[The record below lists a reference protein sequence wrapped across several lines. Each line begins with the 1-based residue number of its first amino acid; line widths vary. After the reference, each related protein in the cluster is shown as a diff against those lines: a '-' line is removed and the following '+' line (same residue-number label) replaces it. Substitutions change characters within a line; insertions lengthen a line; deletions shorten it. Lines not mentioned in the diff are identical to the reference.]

1 MMKFLK
7 ILLVGLVLL
16 AIGIFCL
23 AYFVHYSEGVRAGEL
38 VKFSSK
44 GVIFKTWEGEISQG
58 VSEAQLFEFSVEG
71 GEDQVVQ
78 DLQNFQGKYVKLH
91 YYERFVTLFWL
102 GDTTYFVTKV
112 EEDVERNNRRF

>member
-1 MMKFLK
+1 MKILK
-7 ILLVGLVLL
+7 IALGAILLLV
-16 AIGIFCL
+16 IGVFCL

-38 VKFSSK
+38 VKFSHK

-58 VSEAQLFEFSVEG
+58 VSEAQLFEFSVQDSE
-71 GEDQVVQ
+71 EQVKK
-78 DLQNFQGKYVKLH
+78 DLMKFQGKYVKLH

>member
-1 MMKFLK
+1 MKLIIK
-7 ILLVGLVLL
+7 ILAGVFLL
-16 AIGIFCL
+16 LIGVFLL
-23 AYFVHYSEGVRAGEL
+23 AYFVHYSEGIRAGEL
-38 VKFSSK
+38 VKFSHK
-44 GVIFKTWEGEISQG
+44 GVIFKTWEGEIGQG

-71 GEDQVVQ
+71 SEDQVKK
-78 DLQNFQGKYVKLH
+78 DLTELQGKYVKLH

>member
-1 MMKFLK
+1 MKFLK
-7 ILLVGLVLL
+7 KILVGILLLV
-16 AIGIFCL
+16 IGVFCL

-38 VKFSSK
+38 VKFSHK

-58 VSEAQLFEFSVEG
+58 VSEAQLFEFSVQGSE
-71 GEDQVVQ
+71 EEVKK
-78 DLQNFQGKYVKLH
+78 DLMEFQGKYVKLH

>member
-1 MMKFLK
+1 MMNFLK
-7 ILLVGLVLL
+7 KILVGVLLLV
-16 AIGIFCL
+16 IGVFCL

-38 VKFSSK
+38 VKFSHK

-58 VSEAQLFEFSVEG
+58 VSEAQLFEFSVQGSE
-71 GEDQVVQ
+71 EDVKN
-78 DLQNFQGKYVKLH
+78 DLMKFQGKYVKLH